1 MPVVVDV
8 AVELYFLL
16 VKSNPRT
23 ALKQVH
29 QFNVPNRLFTFLIE
43 QIEQKYSVFDNY
55 NII

>member
-43 QIEQKYSVFDNY
+43 QIEQKYWLVVK
-55 NII
+55 